1 MGGLAALAAVIVV
14 AVVVAVLAAGWGGG
28 GAPPVAGQP
37 AQDRPGP
44 VLLVPGY
51 GGSTGSLSVLARR
64 IRAAGRQATVLH
76 LPGNGTE
83 PGRRRRVLNT
93 AVNRA
98 LRGGAP
104 SVDVIG
110 YSAGGVTALLWAR
123 EDGGT
128 HKARRVITLGSPF
141 HGTQLASAAEAFVPG
156 ACPAACQQLVPG
168 SKLLSRLDATA
179 VPRRPRWLSLWTTDD
194 RTVTP
199 PDSARLA
206 GALNVPIQ
214 AVCPAVQVS
223 HSQLPTSPAVT
234 AMVLQA
240 LAAPRPGP
248 TRRPASDSPGLGL
261 LAARPSG
268 RPGSFIGPPSGVT
281 ARETPPPAAPAPLP
295 GPMIPAPGSHAL
307 MLPAGHQPLHRRL
320 FRDQLLR
327 PRRNQEMANAGM
339 IPAGDIPANVHYL
352 IKGYIRGSRRCT
364 NGGAR
369 VWLANHCAPAI
380 APLPSCPAFAA
391 HASHLLPHGSHPAR
405 SSVHM
410 PRA

>member
-1 MGGLAALAAVIVV
+1 LTAITDGGDPVRPILSRLSPRRRLFVGGLAALAAVIVV
-14 AVVVAVLAAGWGGG
+14 AAVVAVLVAGGG
-28 GAPPVAGQP
+28 GGAAPPVAGQP

-76 LPGNGTE
+76 LPGNGT
-83 PGRRRRVLNT
+83 GSLIADAGVLNT

-141 HGTQLASAAEAFVPG
+141 HGAQLASAAEAFVPG

-179 VPRRPRWLSLWTTDD
+179 VPARPRWLSLWTTDD
-194 RTVTP
+194 TTVTP

-214 AVCPAVQVS
+214 SVCPAAAVS
-223 HSQLPTSPAVT
+223 HSQLPTNPAVT

-240 LAAPRPGP
+240 LG
-248 TRRPASDSPGLGL
+248 
-261 LAARPSG
+261 SG
-268 RPGSFIGPPSGVT
+268 
-281 ARETPPPAAPAPLP
+281 
-295 GPMIPAPGSHAL
+295 
-307 MLPAGHQPLHRRL
+307 
-320 FRDQLLR
+320 
-327 PRRNQEMANAGM
+327 
-339 IPAGDIPANVHYL
+339 
-352 IKGYIRGSRRCT
+352 
-364 NGGAR
+364 
-369 VWLANHCAPAI
+369 
-380 APLPSCPAFAA
+380 
-391 HASHLLPHGSHPAR
+391 PAR
-405 SSVHM
+405 A
-410 PRA
+410 PTAADCG